1 MDPLFC
7 VSTAGPSSHMPC
19 AGSEHGFDGRRRLY
33 GRMSPV
39 HCILGAVQ
47 SYHGGTRRARHAL
60 CCGRLTLIDIYPY
73 KQVRC
78 VWSSPARSILAPLG
92 LLAARSGLLGRRAR
106 FGHFPSH
113 TRAQVRVHVSLLSSC
128 CAVQALRAQA
138 LRSGETPARPR
149 HARNTSCAHT
159 CLLLAHTQLL
169 ALAYVCRQW
178 RRSSVLGTPRSLGR
192 AA

>member
-7 VSTAGPSSHMPC
+7 VSTAGLSSHMPC

-33 GRMSPV
+33 GRLSPV

-47 SYHGGTRRARHAL
+47 SYHGGTRRACHAL

-78 VWSSPARSILAPLG
+78 VWLSPARSMLAPLG

-138 LRSGETPARPR
+138 LRRGNRQLFLGMLATHR
-149 HARNTSCAHT
+149 AHT
-159 CLLLAHTQLL
+159 HVSSWRTRCCWHLRTCVDNGGAVRAVAPLARW
-169 ALAYVCRQW
+169 A
-178 RRSSVLGTPRSLGR
+178 S
-192 AA
+192 